1 MCPPPG
7 QNRVKGPK
15 YFTGTGTK
23 TGAGNGW
30 ETRLGE
36 RLRPNESVNMYSYKT
51 EGGNDHATYITE
63 YQCERF
69 TLIYKFTLLEIKFL

>member
-36 RLRPNESVNMYSYKT
+36 RLRPNESVNMYFYKT
-51 EGGNDHATYITE
+51 EGEMIMLHISQSTNVKDSP
-63 YQCERF
+63 
-69 TLIYKFTLLEIKFL
+69 